1 MAARP
6 FQGWAPGSW
15 AAYGQLT
22 TPLKTIYYL
31 SSVTLI
37 MKFTNK
43 KVYYDDVNGQ
53 KVLVKKVNSLM
64 IRQTLNG

>member
-22 TPLKTIYYL
+22 TPLKTIYYP
-31 SSVTLI
+31 SSVSLI

-43 KVYYDDVNGQ
+43 KVYDVVNGQ
-53 KVLVKKVNSLM
+53 KVLVKKVNSL
-64 IRQTLNG
+64 IRRTLNG